1 VASSPTPVRARTQMK
16 SEGQSIEL
24 PMLSIVP
31 PIDSIQQ
38 NLQVEEE
45 LCNNVLDE
53 GVPLLITEGE
63 EVASRMSE

>member
-1 VASSPTPVRARTQMK
+1 MK